1 MTAIPHPQERL
12 GPIPRAKVKFF
23 AGGAI
28 IVLAIAALIFNGVR
42 TAGNYYI
49 TLDELAAKGDRAI
62 GQGLRVSAP
71 VDIDSVKYDTQK
83 IVLAFDMVDP
93 NSGARQHVV
102 YRNVMPDLFM
112 KSESVIV
119 EGRLDENRV
128 FQADTIFVK
137 CPSKYESAV
146 QQGEQVPADHFNQN

>member
-1 MTAIPHPQERL
+1 MTVIPHPQERL
-12 GPIPRAKVKFF
+12 GPIPRTKVKFF

-28 IVLAIAALIFNGVR
+28 IVLAIIALIVNGIR

-71 VDIDSVKYDTQK
+71 VDFESVEYDTQN
-83 IVLAFDMVDP
+83 IVLAFDLVDP
-93 NSGARQHVV
+93 VSGARQHVV
-102 YRNVMPDLFM
+102 YNDVMPDLFM

-119 EGRLDENRV
+119 EGRIDESGT
-128 FQADTIFVK
+128 FQASTILVK
-137 CPSKYESAV
+137 CPSKYESALD
-146 QQGEQVPADHFNQN
+146 QGEQVPTDHYIQ